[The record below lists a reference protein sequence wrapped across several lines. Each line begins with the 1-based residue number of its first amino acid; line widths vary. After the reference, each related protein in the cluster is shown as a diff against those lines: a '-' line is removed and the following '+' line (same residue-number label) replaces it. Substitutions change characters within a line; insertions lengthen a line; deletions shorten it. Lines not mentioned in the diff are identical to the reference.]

1 MSIFS
6 FTKNLWDRVCDL
18 LVDKSLSQH
27 AQQLSQEWK
36 ACLRDV
42 RDQHQQLKQSVH
54 LMSHTLSSLDGYVW
68 NKDLIGR
75 YLYANLPMC
84 LDILLPYMRVDQNP
98 AESILN
104 KTDSEILVEH
114 GQAETLYSTFCE
126 TLPIA
131 DRYTMNHRGSYQFIE
146 VGKVQGIPKVL
157 FSVRGPTYNPE
168 DGNLC
173 GIAGMAI
180 ESPFPFESGDIEQMV
195 KTAETT
201 QLHPDV
207 YLLGCRG

>member
-1 MSIFS
+1 MITS
-6 FTKNLWDRVCDL
+6 FVQQIVDGIRNTVFKTAKIEKTRQTLNEYRDDL
-18 LVDKSLSQH
+18 LLVCKEH
-27 AQQLSQEWK
+27 QQLS
-36 ACLRDV
+36 
-42 RDQHQQLKQSVH
+42 HSVT
-54 LMSHTLSSLDGYVW
+54 LMSHMLSSLGGYVW

-84 LDILLPYMRVDQNP
+84 QDILLPYMKDAQNP
-98 AESILN
+98 AESVLN

-114 GQAETLYSTFCE
+114 GQAATPYSTFCE

-131 DRYTMNHRGSYQFIE
+131 DRYTMNNRGTYHFLE
-146 VGKVQGIPKVL
+146 VGRVQGIPKVL

-173 GIAGMAI
+173 GIAGMAM
-180 ESPFPFESGDIEQMV
+180 ESPFPFESAEIGHLV
-195 KTAETT
+195 KTAEAT